1 VTFTDDLLLL
11 RTFVAPALADDT
23 ALEDVYDSLNSSW
36 QATAIHFLRKRR
48 ADLVAGPASFAI
60 SGEYSESNAEILT
73 ELDKMLTQLSGL
85 LPSEPELPDGATV
98 TGGFSVGQIV
108 RCQPR

>member
-23 ALEDVYDSLNSSW
+23 ALEDVY
-36 QATAIHFLRKRR
+36 
-48 ADLVAGPASFAI
+48 
-60 SGEYSESNAEILT
+60 EYSESNAEILT